1 MEDVLSFSWG
11 AVVSG
16 NKTMVSGLGRIWQ
29 GIEGAFKIPVNFV
42 IGTVYDSGIR
52 ALWNTVVNAI
62 GLSNLDLPFV
72 KTLASGG
79 KIPGFGGGDK
89 YPALLEAGEAVV
101 HKNRTRKY
109 AWLLSIMGVPGMAA
123 GGGVPL
129 PCGHGGRA
137 PRRGGTGIGSII
149 SSGINVAGAVAK
161 M

>member
-29 GIEGAFKIPVNFV
+29 GIEGDFKIRVNFV

-89 YPALLEAGEAVV
+89 YPALLEAGRSGVD
-101 HKNRTRKY
+101 KNRTRKE
-109 AWLLSIMGVPGMAA
+109 AWRISRVGVPEK
-123 GGGVPL
+123 
-129 PCGHGGRA
+129 
-137 PRRGGTGIGSII
+137 
-149 SSGINVAGAVAK
+149 GAD
-161 M
+161 

>member
-29 GIEGAFKIPVNFV
+29 GIEGDFKIPVNFV

-89 YPALLEAGEAVV
+89 YPALLEAGGGAGD
-101 HKNRTRKY
+101 KNRTPRDPSRS
-109 AWLLSIMGVPGMAA
+109 ALMGA
-123 GGGVPL
+123 
-129 PCGHGGRA
+129 
-137 PRRGGTGIGSII
+137 
-149 SSGINVAGAVAK
+149 
-161 M
+161 